1 MHEEDLGNG
10 VILCSIETEDEE
22 LEFYAR
28 HSKLIGFGHCTHR
41 TETSQSPS
49 QQQSDEL
56 VVTFPPSLS
65 STKRIGDD

>member
-10 VILCSIETEDEE
+10 VTLCSIETEDEE

-41 TETSQSPS
+41 TETSQEPSPR
-49 QQQSDEL
+49 QEAPLPNQE
-56 VVTFPPSLS
+56 PS
-65 STKRIGDD
+65 